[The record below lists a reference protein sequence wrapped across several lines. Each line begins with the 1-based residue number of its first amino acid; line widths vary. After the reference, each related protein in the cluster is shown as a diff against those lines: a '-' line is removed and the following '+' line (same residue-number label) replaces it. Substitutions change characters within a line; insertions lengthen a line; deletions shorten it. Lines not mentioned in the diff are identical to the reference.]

1 MLKRIDSNAY
11 VIELPPDYGKS
22 SILNKE
28 DLFAYKGPATIPDDP
43 FIEPPPTPTTSLPL
57 IPSHL
62 TSHTHIKN
70 LLMLFG

>member
-11 VIELPPDYGKS
+11 VIELLPNYGKS
-22 SILNKE
+22 STLNKE
-28 DLFAYKGPATIPDDP
+28 DLVAYKGPATIPDDP

-57 IPSHL
+57 ILSHL